1 MVAELHE
8 ISKRYADQ
16 RIDLMLIHLG
26 GTAIPS
32 PLVRRLMELLALTGT
47 MDAEQGFQLIQ
58 LIQLDVTI
66 PIHYDEY
73 DVFASPLE
81 DFRRIIEVVGLLE
94 KVVFLDRRDQYC
106 FRVME

>member
-1 MVAELHE
+1 MLTFPTSYPLAPYLYTMKRISIDSTRNHPPARDLPLH
-8 ISKRYADQ
+8 
-16 RIDLMLIHLG
+16 
-26 GTAIPS
+26 T
-32 PLVRRLMELLALTGT
+32 
-47 MDAEQGFQLIQ
+47 AEQGFQLIQ

-66 PIHYDEY
+66 LVHYDDC

>member
-1 MVAELHE
+1 
-8 ISKRYADQ
+8 
-16 RIDLMLIHLG
+16 
-26 GTAIPS
+26 
-32 PLVRRLMELLALTGT
+32 MEPLALTVT
-47 MDAEQGFQLIQ
+47 MDAEQGLQLIQ
-58 LIQLDVTI
+58 LIQPDVTI
-66 PIHYDEY
+66 PIHYDDY

>member
-1 MVAELHE
+1 MTAELHE

-16 RIDLMLIHLG
+16 RINLMLIHLG
-26 GTAIPS
+26 GATIPS
-32 PLVRRLMELLALTGT
+32 PLVGRLMEPLALTVT

-58 LIQLDVTI
+58 LIQPDVTI
-66 PIHYDEY
+66 PIHYDDY